1 MFDDWSGLPGTLTLD
16 SSDSMS
22 PRRALS
28 WVIGWIVAALLFARG
43 IRHFLGSQLAAE
55 FITCYVIE
63 WTLSVDNLF
72 VFLMVFRAFGVDPR
86 YQRRALNWGIMGAM
100 VARLVFILIG
110 LGLVS
115 IFEPVIYVFGL
126 ILVYSA
132 YRMAVGKDEAT
143 DIRENRFVK
152 LLQRYLPVANEYH
165 SDRFFVRRRT
175 KMVATPLLLVLV
187 VIETF
192 DLVFA
197 VDSVPAAFA
206 ISRNP
211 FVIFSANC
219 FAICGLRSLYFVL
232 AHAERIFR
240 FLRFGVAIVLAF
252 VGFKM
257 LSGHFIKIDTN
268 LSLIVVLSV
277 LILSILLSLA
287 FGPRSRGKASDG

>member
-1 MFDDWSGLPGTLTLD
+1 
-16 SSDSMS
+16 MS
-22 PRRALS
+22 LKRAFA
-28 WVIGWIVAALLFARG
+28 WVMVWIAVALVFTAG

-55 FITCYVIE
+55 FLACYVIE

-72 VFLMVFRAFGVDPR
+72 VFLLIFRAFGVEPR
-86 YQRRALNWGIMGAM
+86 HQRRALNWGI
-100 VARLVFILIG
+100 VAAIVSRLIFILIG

-115 IFEPVIYVFGL
+115 LFEPVLYVFGL
-126 ILVYSA
+126 ILLYSA
-132 YRMAVGKDEAT
+132 YRMAVEKDEAA
-143 DIRENRFVK
+143 DIRENRLVK
-152 LLQRYLPVANEYH
+152 LLQRYLPVTSEYH
-165 SDRFFVRRRT
+165 SDRFFVRRHAR
-175 KMVATPLLLVLV
+175 MVATPLLLVLI
-187 VIETF
+187 VIDVF

-206 ISRNP
+206 ISRHP

-232 AHAERIFR
+232 AHAERIFG
-240 FLRFGVAIVLAF
+240 FLKYGVAIVLAF

-268 LSLIVVLSV
+268 LSLIVVLSI

-287 FGPRSRGKASDG
+287 FSPRARGKASGG